1 MVPRIKL
8 VHQEKRVIEVKVTGN
23 LNGANT
29 KMIMDIIIPHVKTST
44 KIICSYKS
52 EIHRGAGE
60 IMDYSRML
68 NSPLG
73 MFASLEEIQEY
84 IE

>member
-1 MVPRIKL
+1 M
-8 VHQEKRVIEVKVTGN
+8 HQEKRVIEVKVTGN

-44 KIICSYKS
+44 KIIYSYKS

-68 NSPLG
+68 SSPLG
-73 MFASLEEIQEY
+73 MFASLEEIQAY

>member
-1 MVPRIKL
+1 M
-8 VHQEKRVIEVKVTGN
+8 HQKKRVIEVKVTGN

-44 KIICSYKS
+44 KIIYSYKS

-73 MFASLEEIQEY
+73 MFASLEEIQAY